1 LRDHVRRA
9 LISVFDKSGVEELA
23 KGLHEAGYEI
33 VSSSGTANYLK
44 EHGLSVREI
53 ADLSGYH
60 HILGGRVKTLH
71 PSVLGGILARRDF
84 DADLADVEK
93 WNIPLIDVVVCNLY
107 PFEEVAK
114 RKADLG
120 DLIETSTSGA

>member
-1 LRDHVRRA
+1 
-9 LISVFDKSGVEELA
+9 
-23 KGLHEAGYEI
+23 
-33 VSSSGTANYLK
+33 
-44 EHGLSVREI
+44 
-53 ADLSGYH
+53 
-60 HILGGRVKTLH
+60 
-71 PSVLGGILARRDF
+71 VLGGILARRDF

-120 DLIETSTSGA
+120 DLIENIDIGA